1 MRNLDRRDFV
11 RVGGIAVATALAG
24 CNSPSGDD
32 DEDGGDG
39 GGGTTAAGTT
49 GSGGTTTGG
58 GDGAPPGADVLGSE
72 GDLQSAPTVE
82 ATTLDSDQGAGQFVF
97 TPAVVWVEP
106 GATVE
111 WTLASGSHSITAYH
125 PDNDGT
131 PERIPSGAAVFDSGT
146 LSSGQTFGHTFETE
160 GVYNYF
166 CRPHRS
172 LGMTGVVIVGGPQGG
187 PGTTD
192 PSNVGGTPGGRLRT
206 QLENAGV
213 LGAGDGGNGGD
224 EPAYGW
230 RAATNDTY
238 WYSLYNM
245 STNIA
250 MSGNGVTFPNPDDE
264 QQVETFQQ
272 RSQAIV
278 QASDVDGP
286 PVKNPN
292 LNMAPFRTGD
302 PSFTQQPDLGGDG
315 GRPDASTLK
324 WDRSQS
330 SQTVSPSSLFWTH
343 LKGIAWAKNFEN
355 HLDVLPTQT
364 IAPKF
369 RAQILTTMAQLGTK
383 FALVDGRLRL
393 NDQNL
398 AMGSAWQPGS
408 GLTDEQPRPRHHS
421 AALWFLSDMVS
432 VAQGGWYGYEN
443 PEPLLPAENV
453 QMLADGMAK
462 TTFGA
467 FGPDALFSATNT
479 RDAGELLGGVGWYGT
494 HAGSA
499 EMETAAA
506 EYANGVAATLESRI
520 DANGRVEG
528 GSENQAA
535 TQGVVGQGLLW
546 ASQIDGVDHA
556 DLADSV
562 LGYLTDE
569 LYVEDPGLFAAGTD
583 TDTHRFTPRDAGDV
597 LGGLNAADVVLSHDD
612 VRPQLASFFDQ
623 TMNRG
628 RLQRAERRPSRDE
641 SAEHTLPLPPMAGGE
656 FGQAAVSNAAVE
668 YDAAADEWSVVDD
681 TFDCEGAL
689 YLANQEVWVS
699 RWGEEFFQG
708 RGVPGESDQPR

>member
-1 MRNLDRRDFV
+1 MRDLDRRDFV

-24 CNSPSGDD
+24 CNSPSGGE
-32 DEDGGDG
+32 DEDG
-39 GGGTTAAGTT
+39 GGGTTAAGGTT
-49 GSGGTTTGG
+49 AGGGGTTTGG

-72 GDLQSAPTVE
+72 GELQASATVE
-82 ATTLDSDQGAGQFVF
+82 AKTLDSDQGAGQYAF
-97 TPAVVWVEP
+97 TPAVVWLEP
-106 GATVE
+106 GGTVE
-111 WTLASGSHSITAYH
+111 WSIAAGSHSATAYH

-131 PERIPSGAAVFDSGT
+131 PERIPSGGSAFDSTT
-146 LSSGQTFGHTFETE
+146 LGEGKTFEHTFETE

-172 LGMTGVVIVGGPQGG
+172 LGMTGVVIVGSPQGG

-192 PSNVGGTPGGRLRT
+192 PSGVGGTAGARLQT
-206 QLENAGV
+206 QLEAAGV
-213 LGAGDGGNGGD
+213 LGAGGGGAD
-224 EPAYGW
+224 DAPSYGW

-250 MSGNGVTFPNPDDE
+250 MSGNGVTFPDPDNA

-272 RSQAIV
+272 RSQGIV
-278 QASDVDGP
+278 QASDVDAP
-286 PVKNPN
+286 PVANPN
-292 LNMAPFRTGD
+292 LNMAPFTTGD
-302 PSFTQQPDLGGDG
+302 PTFTQQPVLSGED
-315 GRPDASTLK
+315 GRPDASTLR

-330 SQTVSPSSLFWTH
+330 SRTVSPSSLFWTH
-343 LKGIAWAKNFEN
+343 LKGITWAKNFEN
-355 HLDVLPTQT
+355 HLDVLPTET

-408 GLTDEQPRPRHHS
+408 GITDEQPRPRHHS

-443 PEPLLPAENV
+443 PEPLIPAQNI

-462 TTFGA
+462 TTFNA
-467 FGPDALFSATNT
+467 FGPDALLSATDA

-506 EYANGVAATLESRI
+506 EYANGVAANVEANV

-528 GSENQAA
+528 GSDNQAA

-546 ASQIDGVDHA
+546 ASQIDGVDHT

-562 LGYLTDE
+562 LGYLSDE
-569 LYVEDPGLFAAGTD
+569 LYVEDPGVFAAGTD

-597 LGGLNAADVVLSHDD
+597 LGGLNAADVLLERDG

-628 RLQRAERRPSRDE
+628 RLQRAERPPSRNE

-656 FGQAAVSNAAVE
+656 FGQAAVSNGAVE
-668 YDAAADEWSVVDD
+668 YDAGADEWSVVDD

-708 RGVPGESDQPR
+708 RGVPGRSDEPQ